1 MTPGRRY
8 TPEDIAK
15 IVWRRKWLLLV
26 PLVIGAAAMVVYA
39 RTLPNIYQSQ
49 ALIQV
54 VPQRI
59 PESVVRPT
67 VTGQLNTRLTA
78 IAQQILSRAR
88 LESLIVELN
97 LYPEVRKAGT
107 MQDAVER
114 MPRDVIGPTVVSAGS
129 RAGGQRQ
136 PQSAAFVVG
145 FSAENPR
152 TAMRVA
158 ERLASMF
165 IEENLRQ
172 RTGQVDVTDQFLESQ
187 LTNARA
193 QLEQHEKRLEEFRRR
208 NAASLPTQLGANT
221 SGLQGAQQQIANLV
235 EKNVQDRERRM
246 MLERQ
251 IADLASLDI
260 STTASQAAS
269 LRGQT
274 SASGASR
281 PMQRGARSGGSTR
294 GSQSA
299 GARPAAR
306 GDAPADAGTATATL
320 SAAERLELAR
330 NALIALEVRLKP
342 DHPDI
347 GIANRHIAELE
358 KLAEQEALS
367 APLAGTTAGL
377 SPAEVKQQQ
386 QLKALRD
393 ELEMLD
399 RQIARKE
406 GEEKALREKATMYQ
420 ARIEETPTRETELA
434 ALNRDYET
442 LQGQYGTLLKKQAD
456 SKIASELEHRQV
468 AEQFSIVEPPR
479 EPPRPS
485 SPNRPWMV
493 LMGALSGLALG
504 LVVAGGLEYRD
515 GSFRTDADVTA
526 ALSLPVLALI
536 PAMVTAFDRRQR
548 LRQRLLFAG
557 STGMVVLVSLA
568 EWKFRV
574 LTRWLP

>member
-1 MTPGRRY
+1 MT
-8 TPEDIAK
+8 
-15 IVWRRKWLLLV
+15 VWRRKWFLLV
-26 PLVIGAAAMVVYA
+26 PLMIGAAAMAIYA
-39 RTLPNIYQSQ
+39 RKLPNVYQSQ

-54 VPQRI
+54 IPQRI

-78 IAQQILSRAR
+78 IAQQIMSRAR

-97 LYPEVRKAGT
+97 LYPEVRNAGT
-107 MQDAVER
+107 MQDAVDR

-129 RAGGQRQ
+129 RAAGQRQ
-136 PQSAAFVVG
+136 PQSASFVVG
-145 FSAENPR
+145 FSADNPR

-172 RTGQVDVTDQFLESQ
+172 RTGQVEVTDQFLESQ
-187 LTNARA
+187 LANARA
-193 QLEQHEKRLEEFRRR
+193 QLEQYEKRLEAFRRR
-208 NAASLPTQLGANT
+208 YGTSLPTQLGANT
-221 SGLQGAQQQIANLV
+221 SGLQSTQQQVANLV
-235 EKNVQDRERRM
+235 EKNVQDRERRL

-251 IADLASLDI
+251 IADVASLDI
-260 STTASQAAS
+260 STAASQAPS

-274 SASGASR
+274 PVLGGSRAVQGAS
-281 PMQRGARSGGSTR
+281 RSGGSTR
-294 GSQSA
+294 GSQGA

-306 GDAPADAGTATATL
+306 SDARAETTS

-347 GIANRHIAELE
+347 GIAKRHIAELE
-358 KLAEQEALS
+358 KLAEQEALQ
-367 APLAGTTAGL
+367 APLGGAIAGL

-386 QLKALRD
+386 QLKVLRD

-406 GEEKALREKATMYQ
+406 AEEKALREKAAMYQ

-479 EPPRPS
+479 QPQRPS
-485 SPNRPWMV
+485 SPNRPWLAM
-493 LMGALSGLALG
+493 MGALSGLALG

-526 ALSLPVLALI
+526 ALSLPVLAMI
-536 PAMVTAFDRRQR
+536 PAMVTTADRRRR
-548 LRQRLLFAG
+548 LRLRLVVAG
-557 STGMVVLVSLA
+557 STMMAMLVSAA
-568 EWKFRV
+568 EWKFHV
-574 LTRWLP
+574 LSRWLP